1 MRQRAK
7 LKKDFNVYGE
17 GEMLFCFLSLTEV
30 IAMITI
36 VEDLPTTISLTALII
51 QGLDTDEK

>member
-1 MRQRAK
+1 MIAASKKKRK
-7 LKKDFNVYGE
+7 LE
-17 GEMLFCFLSLTEV
+17 GGNPPLLIILSLIAV
-30 IAMITI
+30 IAMTTL